1 MLQMVALYNG
11 VGGGAASAIAAAEMI
26 GNKAEG
32 VTDLVLILTGAL
44 MGTLSLSGSLIAWAR
59 LDGIIERP
67 LKVWGQL
74 AFSLMVT
81 ATALAVIGYIVFMA
95 QGGAD
100 RLIATPAELIYWL
113 LGCGLLLG
121 ALITL
126 PICQGQMPA
135 VIYFY
140 NASTGLAI
148 GLEGFV
154 LRSPTLIIAGILV
167 STARMLF
174 TLTMVKLSVTDA
186 DKTDGDAIQQMLQP
200 I

>member
-1 MLQMVALYNG
+1 
-11 VGGGAASAIAAAEMI
+11 
-26 GNKAEG
+26 
-32 VTDLVLILTGAL
+32 
-44 MGTLSLSGSLIAWAR
+44 
-59 LDGIIERP
+59 
-67 LKVWGQL
+67 
-74 AFSLMVT
+74 
-81 ATALAVIGYIVFMA
+81 
-95 QGGAD
+95 
-100 RLIATPAELIYWL
+100 
-113 LGCGLLLG
+113 
-121 ALITL
+121 
-126 PICQGQMPA
+126 MPA

-186 DKTDGDAIQQMLQP
+186 YKTDGDAIQQMLRP

>member
-1 MLQMVALYNG
+1 MASMLQMVALYNG

-95 QGGAD
+95 QGGAA
-100 RLIATPAELIYWL
+100 RLIPTPAELIYWL

-135 VIYFY
+135 
-140 NASTGLAI
+140 
-148 GLEGFV
+148 
-154 LRSPTLIIAGILV
+154 
-167 STARMLF
+167 
-174 TLTMVKLSVTDA
+174 
-186 DKTDGDAIQQMLQP
+186 
-200 I
+200 